1 MDDDDDDD
9 DDGYYFCMDIISSCF
24 MDICYIDMYEAKNT
38 CCGFNVCAK
47 CNFKSYG
54 ACYVHER
61 EKINREVQCN
71 DCGEIATA
79 KRSLECAR
87 KWEQS
92 TKVALESARQQLK
105 EAEKN
110 AKDAKDQVRDAELHL
125 KSVEKVCLNNLLHMC
140 ITL

>member
-1 MDDDDDDD
+1 MK
-9 DDGYYFCMDIISSCF
+9 C
-24 MDICYIDMYEAKNT
+24 DICYIDMYEAKNT

-79 KRSLECAR
+79 ITSGICEYCDKKLCLKCISVDGFGLHICYDVKCLEKAFIEMCSSLHWGCNDCTR
-87 KWEQS
+87 DDCCSNHQVDK
-92 TKVALESARQQLK
+92 
-105 EAEKN
+105 
-110 AKDAKDQVRDAELHL
+110 KDFIRLHS
-125 KSVEKVCLNNLLHMC
+125 K
-140 ITL
+140 